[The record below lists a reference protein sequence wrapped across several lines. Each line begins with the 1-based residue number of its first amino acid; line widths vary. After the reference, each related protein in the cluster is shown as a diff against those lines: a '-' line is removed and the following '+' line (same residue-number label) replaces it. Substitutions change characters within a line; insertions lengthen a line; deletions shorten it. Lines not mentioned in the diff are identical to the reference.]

1 MPLAYDVHEPIHKQP
16 MTASPKHLTVL
27 LVDDGPL
34 IANTLSHFLGRD
46 YTVLT
51 ADRRSDAINLL
62 RQPTAQ
68 PLRSLGTDHLQLIE
82 CFLDY
87 LYSQQTDFA
96 SFKLNEQA
104 IERLLAHPSNGNV
117 RELRN
122 IAIRLITKHAGKT
135 LSSCDVERELDMSGA
150 SSLTSTAPTTQ
161 TERVTYALQESKSQ
175 HEFSLDSTLRHC
187 KETCIEATR
196 QLANDNPSQAARL
209 LGINRTTLYSRIDRL
224 GRAKRPIAMTRSD
237 T

>member
-1 MPLAYDVHEPIHKQP
+1 MPLAYDAHEPIHKQP

-51 ADRRSDAINLL
+51 ADRRSDAIDLL

-82 CFLDY
+82 CFLD
-87 LYSQQTDFA
+87 LYSQQTGFA
-96 SFKLNEQA
+96 PFKLDEQA
-104 IERLLAHPSNGNV
+104 IERLLAHPSPGNV

-135 LSSCDVERELDMSGA
+135 LSSCDVERELDMEGA
-150 SSLTSTAPTTQ
+150 SSLTSTAPTIQ

-187 KETCIEATR
+187 KETYIEATR

-209 LGINRTTLYSRIDRL
+209 LGINRTTLYSRIDTL